1 MPDHQVTI
9 EQREVIFQLHD
20 SGTGPTKKLVRNKA
34 TGPKQT
40 DHSCTNKTRRCD
52 KDHHPVFD
60 SRGCVQ
66 DEAEHVLLAVER
78 RFVRRRGIAD
88 DESAPLNGRGAPVGS
103 SHSPNCQISWVAD

>member
-20 SGTGPTKKLVRNKA
+20 SGTGPTKKLA
-34 TGPKQT
+34 QQT
-40 DHSCTNKTRRCD
+40 DHSCTNKTRRYD